1 MKENAK
7 NKNTQTSTNNW
18 IKVWKSWASENS
30 HDKHIEEYELEVL
43 KKIVEELYALKG
55 SCNLVFEKFTCD
67 YLFQIALDIVRL
79 PIQMAGNSCRLGRR
93 AFVFFFA
100 EHCVL
105 VKSKYYLVTFEK
117 SVHDFIG
124 PCSTK

>member
-1 MKENAK
+1 MLN
-7 NKNTQTSTNNW
+7 
-18 IKVWKSWASENS
+18 
-30 HDKHIEEYELEVL
+30 
-43 KKIVEELYALKG
+43 KIVEELYALRARAIW
-55 SCNLVFEKFTCD
+55 SCAYF
-67 YLFQIALDIVRL
+67 FQIALDIMRL
-79 PIQMAGNSCRLGRR
+79 PIQMAGNSCRDGRR

-124 PCSTK
+124 VCSTK